1 MNDVQRIKSWMQ
13 QRGMDEKAVAAKL
26 GITETGVRNQMK
38 KATIKP
44 GTLAKYADA
53 LGVQIV
59 DKREFVLLPAE
70 QENAL
75 VDEILSRKDADR
87 EFDIMQPPLE
97 GTTTKETIDWPAE
110 YAKIRPIPCAPTAE
124 EIEAARKDWEA
135 EKANG
140 IAEAIVQS
148 EGE

>member
-1 MNDVQRIKSWMQ
+1 MQ

-26 GITETGVRNQMK
+26 GITETGVRNQLK

-53 LGVQIV
+53 LGVEIV

-75 VDEILSRKDADR
+75 VDEAFSR
-87 EFDIMQPPLE
+87 F
-97 GTTTKETIDWPAE
+97 ETRRYCTVPCGPSDWYPGGKCDVNGCYTAE
-110 YAKIRPIPCAPTAE
+110 ESTERPIPRAPTPE

-135 EKANG
+135 EQRTG

-148 EGE
+148 ETD

>member
-26 GITETGVRNQMK
+26 GITEQGVRNQLK

-44 GTLAKYADA
+44 GTLAKYAA
-53 LGVQIV
+53 VLGVQIV

-75 VDEILSRKDADR
+75 VDDVFGRVARTCFEPCS
-87 EFDIMQPPLE
+87 PS
-97 GTTTKETIDWPAE
+97 DWKPGG
-110 YAKIRPIPCAPTAE
+110 KC
-124 EIEAARKDWEA
+124 DV
-135 EKANG
+135 NG
-140 IAEAIVQS
+140 CYIAEP
-148 EGE
+148 

>member
-1 MNDVQRIKSWMQ
+1 M
-13 QRGMDEKAVAAKL
+13 ATKL
-26 GITETGVRNQMK
+26 GISEQGVRNQLK

-44 GTLAKYADA
+44 GTLAKYAA
-53 LGVQIV
+53 ACGVQIV

-75 VDEILSRKDADR
+75 VDEILSRKS
-87 EFDIMQPPLE
+87 
-97 GTTTKETIDWPAE
+97 ETCFVPCSPSDWKPGGKCDLNGC
-110 YAKIRPIPCAPTAE
+110 YVSSRVTPRAPTPE

-135 EKANG
+135 EKSNG

-148 EGE
+148 ETE

>member
-1 MNDVQRIKSWMQ
+1 MNDVQRIQSWMQ

-26 GITETGVRNQMK
+26 GITETGVRNQLK

-44 GTLAKYADA
+44 GTLAKYAAA

-75 VDEILSRKDADR
+75 VDEILSRQPDR

-97 GTTTKETIDWPAE
+97 GTATKETIDWPAE
-110 YAKIRPIPCAPTAE
+110 YAKIRPIPRAPTPE

-135 EKANG
+135 ERRNG
-140 IAEAIVQS
+140 IAEAIVES
-148 EGE
+148 ETD

>member
-1 MNDVQRIKSWMQ
+1 MNDVQRIQSWMQ

-26 GITETGVRNQMK
+26 GISEQGVRNQLK

-75 VDEILSRKDADR
+75 VDEALSRT
-87 EFDIMQPPLE
+87 EPLSFS
-97 GTTTKETIDWPAE
+97 ETFGPNPGHNI
-110 YAKIRPIPCAPTAE
+110 
-124 EIEAARKDWEA
+124 
-135 EKANG
+135 
-140 IAEAIVQS
+140 
-148 EGE
+148 